1 MNLLLSPLGGLYITP
16 IANGLSVLLMEI
28 NNGYKC
34 EVHIDST
41 RLSLYEEKYLSDKFG
56 KSTTFAF
63 ASVDD
68 ISTNRHHY
76 MSLCVFSFIYL

>member
-1 MNLLLSPLGGLYITP
+1 MVINLRYILTPLVFLCMKKNIFQ
-16 IANGLSVLLMEI
+16 I
-28 NNGYKC
+28 N
-34 EVHIDST
+34 
-41 RLSLYEEKYLSDKFG
+41 G